1 MSRRRGLG
9 RGCTER
15 RDRPDATSGSKP
27 NPAEQASVGD
37 HAADRRR
44 RQAKTGL
51 TARRGTAGHSAPF
64 RRIGRSSSGGIAR
77 SEAPAPPSTG
87 VSCVSGRRLNFA
99 PPSTSFNWRNAEW
112 RKYQSFADFYQ
123 RELEN
128 TWGSWEQLQEKFA
141 QVARGQKTKVQVEQA
156 VRAAAAQQRDA
167 RDRQK
172 QRNWGGDRKSKDRHI
187 KLYNKKGDVQDDPPP
202 TGNSTEA
209 VLRRL
214 RKDRLDLHTR
224 VMAGELSAHAAMIE
238 AGFRKRQQR
247 PKLTPV
253 ARALRAFYR
262 LSAEDRALFRAE
274 IQ

>member
-1 MSRRRGLG
+1 MSLTQKAEWAKAIGPAVDMRRVFGNTAAG
-9 RGCTER
+9 DR
-15 RDRPDATSGSKP
+15 RLEDLPSKLPAGVREVAIVSVFAREQDFAFDPVQKALQSLALLEDWSGSFL
-27 NPAEQASVGD
+27 V
-37 HAADRRR
+37 
-44 RQAKTGL
+44 
-51 TARRGTAGHSAPF
+51 APDN
-64 RRIGRSSSGGIAR
+64 
-77 SEAPAPPSTG
+77 
-87 VSCVSGRRLNFA
+87 L
-99 PPSTSFNWRNAEW
+99 STSFNWRNAEW